1 MEPRKK
7 AIDILASTADRVK
20 IRLLFEIAKSNPTAV
35 INARADL
42 MKRISFLKL
51 MKAIG
56 RKNTIDSYCKDYPDK
71 TVKSATEYVDNL

>member
-35 INARADL
+35 INARAEL
-42 MKRISFLKL
+42 MKRISFLKI
-51 MKAIG
+51 MKAFG
-56 RKNTIDSYCKDYPDK
+56 KRTTVEAYCRAYQDK